1 MSASFDSINASHQ
14 PKPSFNLLK
23 LINKFKDEHFISDEQ
38 KYSTLLFTIFFSFFA
53 QSTIQP
59 PHVSYLLSYLL
70 RHKKRKKNLCTVR
83 VSAKILGPII
93 SFYKLRLIMIVKL
106 AARRGISP
114 PVIFKLQLISRAIS
128 GSRSLGLGSLG
139 SGPCATDVLI
149 AVS

>member
-1 MSASFDSINASHQ
+1 M
-14 PKPSFNLLK
+14 
-23 LINKFKDEHFISDEQ
+23 NKNTALCF
-38 KYSTLLFTIFFSFFA
+38 LPLFFSFFA

-59 PHVSYLLSYLL
+59 PHYFLSALLSPVPQ
-70 RHKKRKKNLCTVR
+70 KKKIKNLCTVG